1 MMVGG
6 GGWWWPSFTVVNFNG
21 CSKAP
26 ELQGFPVM
34 RRARAPRVAVREVGP
49 CLWRPQLKSNRAR
62 RHPKLNFG
70 LLRDEGD

>member
-1 MMVGG
+1 MKVGG
-6 GGWWWPSFTVVNFNG
+6 GGWWWPSFTVVNFVG

-34 RRARAPRVAVREVGP
+34 RRARALRVAVPRKGP
-49 CLWRPQLKSNRAR
+49 CLRRPLLKSNGAT